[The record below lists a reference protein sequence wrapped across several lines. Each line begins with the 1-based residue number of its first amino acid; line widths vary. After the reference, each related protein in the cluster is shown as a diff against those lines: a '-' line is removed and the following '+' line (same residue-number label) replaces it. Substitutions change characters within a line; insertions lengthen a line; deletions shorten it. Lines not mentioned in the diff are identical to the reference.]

1 MHIVEIPSFSPPY
14 GGEFCFEQAKALKAL
29 GHEVRVISNV
39 QLGLKL
45 NASHY
50 LKMPYGRFW
59 HEVDGIEIYQS
70 YQRGLPKVIR
80 PNVKRWVGIVRSMF
94 WDYVKKHGMP
104 DVLHAHCAKW
114 AGYAAMMISKE
125 YGIPYVITEHMSIL
139 LFQQEFGPAPSNAW
153 QIALLREAYQQ
164 AEMVITVSDE
174 LTDQIAP
181 YFGKDYKHTT
191 ISNLIDT
198 QFFEYR
204 KRTNSEGFHFCCVA
218 NFLPLKGYDTL
229 FQAFSTVLSVKPNC
243 RLTIAGPGTDS
254 AQCRELAA
262 QFGVDKQVKML
273 GAIDKQQVRELFYE
287 SNAIVLASRSEVQPL
302 VLLEAMSTGIPYVAT
317 EVVPHNERFEG
328 AGIIV
333 PMDDAT
339 AFAKA
344 MTAISETIIDGQ
356 GISDNVKK
364 MASPAVVAKRLEQ
377 VFQEAISSKA

>member
-1 MHIVEIPSFSPPY
+1 M
-14 GGEFCFEQAKALKAL
+14 
-29 GHEVRVISNV
+29 
-39 QLGLKL
+39 
-45 NASHY
+45 
-50 LKMPYGRFW
+50 
-59 HEVDGIEIYQS
+59 
-70 YQRGLPKVIR
+70 
-80 PNVKRWVGIVRSMF
+80 
-94 WDYVKKHGMP
+94 
-104 DVLHAHCAKW
+104 
-114 AGYAAMMISKE
+114 
-125 YGIPYVITEHMSIL
+125 
-139 LFQQEFGPAPSNAW
+139 
-153 QIALLREAYQQ
+153 
-164 AEMVITVSDE
+164 
-174 LTDQIAP
+174 
-181 YFGKDYKHTT
+181 
-191 ISNLIDT
+191 
-198 QFFEYR
+198 
-204 KRTNSEGFHFCCVA
+204 A

-262 QFGVDKQVKML
+262 QFGVDQQMKML
-273 GAIDKQQVRELFYE
+273 GRRDKRQVRDLFYE
-287 SNAIVLASRSEVQPL
+287 SNAVVLASRSEVQPL

-333 PMDDAT
+333 PVDDVT